1 MKKEIIRELAIETEV
16 KPVFLWG
23 PETEWQGG
31 IPNILFF
38 SCFGIS
44 HSAGEVFLL
53 GEIEH
58 FPKAV
63 SQ

>member
-1 MKKEIIRELAIETEV
+1 MKKEIIRALAVETEV
-16 KPVFLWG
+16 KSVFLWG
-23 PETEWQGG
+23 PETKWQGG
-31 IPNILFF
+31 VPNILFF
-38 SCFGIS
+38 SYFGIS

-58 FPKAV
+58 FPKPM